1 MLQLFR
7 NDYFRYNGKD
17 SSEICN
23 LVLCE
28 VGNGDITE
36 IQNGLSRQTE
46 NADKNG
52 YVSVTNNTIKFE
64 IGLIKMDDKGLN
76 PLGFTDDE
84 LFEINRWLLGGTRK
98 YKPLEQDGYVYYA
111 IFTSGTKWFN
121 NYDKK
126 TGYLKYEV
134 EMLPY
139 CYSPFIEQTVKLSDK
154 DLEKEIQ
161 LYNNSNVEENDI
173 GLNLDVSLLDDGD
186 YLKIENLTNGT
197 IMEFVDMTEDECKKF
212 QIIGEDLFGN
222 KIHILKSLIDEDYN
236 LMRHTYVRKWLNLYY
251 GMNNLKITSN
261 GAVTVKIKYR
271 NKIQIM

>member
-1 MLQLFR
+1 
-7 NDYFRYNGKD
+7 
-17 SSEICN
+17 
-23 LVLCE
+23 
-28 VGNGDITE
+28 
-36 IQNGLSRQTE
+36 
-46 NADKNG
+46 
-52 YVSVTNNTIKFE
+52 
-64 IGLIKMDDKGLN
+64 
-76 PLGFTDDE
+76 
-84 LFEINRWLLGGTRK
+84 
-98 YKPLEQDGYVYYA
+98 
-111 IFTSGTKWFN
+111 
-121 NYDKK
+121 
-126 TGYLKYEV
+126 
-134 EMLPY
+134 MLPY

-173 GLNLDVSLLDDGD
+173 GLNLDVSLLDNGD

-197 IMEFVDMTEDECKKF
+197 IMEFVDMSDDECKKF
-212 QIIGEDLFGN
+212 QIIGEYLFGN